1 MENPASDS
9 SFPQDECKQHV
20 GLALIESIQLQPF
33 TLIDAADDLESQWL
47 GSVDV
52 PVVA

>member
-1 MENPASDS
+1 MENPTSDS

-33 TLIDAADDLESQWL
+33 TLISIHLIISAVNYNLY
-47 GSVDV
+47 
-52 PVVA
+52 

>member
-1 MENPASDS
+1 MENPALDS

-33 TLIDAADDLESQWL
+33 TLISFNVLKEFYLIYDIKRSY
-47 GSVDV
+47 
-52 PVVA
+52 

>member
-33 TLIDAADDLESQWL
+33 TYIHLPIRIVKHHRKALETTI
-47 GSVDV
+47 
-52 PVVA
+52 

>member
-33 TLIDAADDLESQWL
+33 TLAIYNKAIGRYKKEKK
-47 GSVDV
+47 
-52 PVVA
+52 